1 MKKIIVSFFIPGIL
15 FTSCSKSS
23 SDGGGGNNTSNC
35 DGVPKSF
42 SANVNPIM
50 QATCAT
56 GPGCHE
62 SGSFNGPGPLLTY
75 TQIFN
80 ARISIKNA
88 VNSGTMPKSGSL
100 TSDQKKSIIC
110 WIDSGAPNN

>member
-1 MKKIIVSFFIPGIL
+1 MKRIIVSFFISGFVI
-15 FTSCSKSS
+15 TSCSKSS
-23 SDGGGGNNTSNC
+23 NDGGGGNNTSSC

-42 SANVNPIM
+42 SANVNPII

-56 GPGCHE
+56 SPGCHA
-62 SGSFNGPGPLLTY
+62 SGSLNGPGPLLTY
-75 TQIFN
+75 TQIFD